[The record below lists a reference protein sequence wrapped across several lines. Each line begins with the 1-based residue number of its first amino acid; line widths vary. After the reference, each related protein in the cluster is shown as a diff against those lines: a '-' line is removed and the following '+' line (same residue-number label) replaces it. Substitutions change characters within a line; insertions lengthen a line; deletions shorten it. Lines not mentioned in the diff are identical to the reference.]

1 MNEIKIGNVLS
12 GASVSGTVG
21 RAKPQDPITDFK
33 KALSQSIED
42 LNTQLSQ
49 ADQSAQEMALGRADV
64 HQSMIAMEQA
74 NLSLRLMINV
84 RNKILAAYEEIMRMQ
99 F

>member
-1 MNEIKIGNVLS
+1 MNEIKVGNVLS
-12 GASVSGTVG
+12 GSTGGGAIGGAKARDPVS
-21 RAKPQDPITDFK
+21 DFK

-42 LNTQLSQ
+42 LNTQLSR

-74 NLSLRLMINV
+74 NLSLRLMIDV
-84 RNKILAAYEEIMRMQ
+84 RNKVLAAYEEIMRMQ

>member
-1 MNEIKIGNVLS
+1 MNEIKVGNVLAGSSGS
-12 GASVSGTVG
+12 GAMGGART
-21 RAKPQDPITDFK
+21 RDPISDFK
-33 KALSQSIED
+33 KALGQSIEE

-49 ADQSAQEMALGRADV
+49 ADQSAQEMVMGRADV

-74 NLSLRLMINV
+74 NLSLRLMIDV